1 MLLEFSCSNFKS
13 IKEKVTFSAI
23 ATDNIK
29 NEKYLKKFYD
39 FRVLHTS
46 VIYGPNG
53 VGKSNIFKGIGF
65 MRELV
70 IKSIENRPDEVLKQP
85 THKMAQDKKSEFNIQ
100 FIINDIRYAYG
111 FVLKDNLVDEEYL
124 YYFEDKKAVKVF
136 EREEGEVCLGEK
148 FEKNKVLLEIIEN
161 EIGDNKLLLSC
172 IGDKSDIFE
181 INNAFLF
188 FKEYLVIQNSDV
200 KTERKNCIKVMME
213 NEKMRELIISV
224 FREFDSDLKDIK
236 IESSG
241 ENLDDKDI
249 RIKFVYDE
257 FETDLYKEEST
268 GINKLFDL
276 VLPIVESFING
287 KVMIVDEIELNLH
300 RNIAYKIISLF
311 NTHLPNNSAQL
322 IFTSHDISLL
332 SLNLFRNDQI
342 WFAQLGKDRAT
353 ELYSLVEI
361 KNIRA
366 DENIAKGYI
375 MGRYGAV
382 PSFKNDGGV
391 VG

>member
-13 IKEKVTFSAI
+13 IKEKVTFSSI

-29 NEKYLKKFYD
+29 NEKYLKKFDD

-53 VGKSNIFKGIGF
+53 AGKSNIFKGIGF
-65 MRELV
+65 MRNLV
-70 IKSIENRPDEVLKQP
+70 IKSRENRPGEVLKQP
-85 THKMAQDKKSEFNIQ
+85 THKMAHDKKSEFNMQ
-100 FIINDIRYAYG
+100 FIINNIRYAYE

-124 YYFEDKKAVKVF
+124 YYFEDKNAVKVF

-311 NTHLPNNSAQL
+311 NTHLPNYSDQL

-332 SLNLFRNDQI
+332 NLNLFRNDQI
-342 WFAQLGKDRAT
+342 WFAQLGKGRAT

-391 VG
+391 G

>member
-29 NEKYLKKFYD
+29 NEKFLKKFDD

-53 VGKSNIFKGIGF
+53 AGKSNIFKGIGF
-65 MRELV
+65 MKELV
-70 IKSIENRPDEVLKQP
+70 IKSIENRPGEVLKQP
-85 THKMAQDKKSEFNIQ
+85 THKMAQDKKSEFNMQ
-100 FIINDIRYAYG
+100 YIINDIRYAYG

-124 YYFEDKKAVKVF
+124 YYFEDKNAMNVF
-136 EREEGEVCLGEK
+136 EREEEEVCLGEK
-148 FEKNKVLLEIIEN
+148 FEENKVLLEIIEN

-213 NEKMRELIISV
+213 SEKMRELIISV
-224 FREFDSDLKDIK
+224 FRELDSDIKDIK
-236 IESSG
+236 IECSG
-241 ENLDDKDI
+241 ENLKDKRL

-311 NTHLPNNSAQL
+311 NTNLPNNSAQL

-342 WFAQLGKDRAT
+342 WFAQLGKDRTT

-391 VG
+391 R

>member
-29 NEKYLKKFYD
+29 NEKYLKKFDD

-53 VGKSNIFKGIGF
+53 AGKSNIFKGIGF
-65 MRELV
+65 MRNLV
-70 IKSIENRPDEVLKQP
+70 IKSRENRPGEVLKQP
-85 THKMAQDKKSEFNIQ
+85 THKMAQDKKSEFNMQ
-100 FIINDIRYAYG
+100 YIINNIRYAYG

-124 YYFEDKKAVKVF
+124 YYFEDKNAVNVF
-136 EREEGEVCLGEK
+136 ERKEGEVCLGEK
-148 FEKNKVLLEIIEN
+148 FEENKVLLEIIEN

-172 IGDKSDIFE
+172 LGDKSDIFE

-200 KTERKNCIKVMME
+200 KTERKNCIKVMIE

-224 FREFDSDLKDIK
+224 FRELDSDIKDIK
-236 IESSG
+236 IENAG

-276 VLPIVESFING
+276 VLPIIESFING

-311 NTHLPNNSAQL
+311 NTYLPNNSAQL

-391 VG
+391 R

>member
-29 NEKYLKKFYD
+29 NEKYLKKFDD

-53 VGKSNIFKGIGF
+53 AGKSNIFKGIGF
-65 MRELV
+65 MRDLV
-70 IKSIENRPDEVLKQP
+70 IKSRENRPGEVLKQP
-85 THKMAQDKKSEFNIQ
+85 THKMAHDKKSEFNMQ
-100 FIINDIRYAYG
+100 FIINNIRYAYE

-124 YYFEDKKAVKVF
+124 YYFEDKNPVKVF

-224 FREFDSDLKDIK
+224 FRELDSDIKDIK

-241 ENLDDKDI
+241 ENLDDKGR

-311 NTHLPNNSAQL
+311 NTHLPNYSDQL

-332 SLNLFRNDQI
+332 NLNLFRNDQI
-342 WFAQLGKDRAT
+342 WFAQLGKGRAT

-391 VG
+391 G

>member
-29 NEKYLKKFYD
+29 NEKFLKKFDD

-53 VGKSNIFKGIGF
+53 AGKSNIFKGIGF

-70 IKSIENRPDEVLKQP
+70 IKSIENRPGEVLKQP
-85 THKMAQDKKSEFNIQ
+85 THKMAQDKKSEFNMQ
-100 FIINDIRYAYG
+100 YIINDIRYAYG

-124 YYFEDKKAVKVF
+124 YYFEDKNAVKVF
-136 EREEGEVCLGEK
+136 ERKEGEVCFGEK

-188 FKEYLVIQNSDV
+188 FKEYLVIQNSGGT
-200 KTERKNCIKVMME
+200 TERKNCIKTMME
-213 NEKMRELIISV
+213 SEKMRELIISV

-241 ENLDDKDI
+241 ENLDDKDT

-257 FETDLYKEEST
+257 FETDLYEEEST

-276 VLPIVESFING
+276 VLPIIESFING

-311 NTHLPNNSAQL
+311 NTHLPNNSDQL

-391 VG
+391 R

>member
-29 NEKYLKKFYD
+29 NEKFLKKFDD
-39 FRVLHTS
+39 FRILHTS

-53 VGKSNIFKGIGF
+53 AGKSNLFKGIGF
-65 MRELV
+65 MRDLI
-70 IKSIENRPDEVLKQP
+70 IKSRENRPGEVLKQP
-85 THKMAQDKKSEFNIQ
+85 THKMAQDKKSEFNMQ
-100 FIINDIRYAYG
+100 YIINDIRYAYG

-124 YYFEDKKAVKVF
+124 YYFEDKNAMNVF
-136 EREEGEVCLGEK
+136 ERKEGEVCLGEK
-148 FEKNKVLLEIIEN
+148 FEENKVLLEIIDN

-188 FKEYLVIQNSDV
+188 FKEYLVIQNNDV

-224 FREFDSDLKDIK
+224 FREFDSDIKDIK
-236 IESSG
+236 IENAG

-311 NTHLPNNSAQL
+311 NTHLPNNSDQL

-332 SLNLFRNDQI
+332 NLNLFRNDQI
-342 WFAQLGKDRAT
+342 WFAQLGKGRAT

-391 VG
+391 R

>member
-29 NEKYLKKFYD
+29 NEKFLKKFDD
-39 FRVLHTS
+39 FRILHTS

-53 VGKSNIFKGIGF
+53 AGKSNLFKGIGF
-65 MRELV
+65 MRDLI
-70 IKSIENRPDEVLKQP
+70 IKSRENRPGEVLKQP
-85 THKMAQDKKSEFNIQ
+85 THKMAQDKKSEFNMQ
-100 FIINDIRYAYG
+100 YIINDIRYAYG

-124 YYFEDKKAVKVF
+124 YYFEDKNAMNVF
-136 EREEGEVCLGEK
+136 ERKEGEVCLGEK
-148 FEKNKVLLEIIEN
+148 FEENKVLLEIIEN

-188 FKEYLVIQNSDV
+188 FKEYLVIQNKDV

-224 FREFDSDLKDIK
+224 FREFDSDIKDIK

-241 ENLDDKDI
+241 ENLDDKGI

-391 VG
+391 R

>member
-29 NEKYLKKFYD
+29 NEKYLKKFDD

-53 VGKSNIFKGIGF
+53 AGKSNIFKGIGF
-65 MRELV
+65 MRDLV
-70 IKSIENRPDEVLKQP
+70 IKSRENRPGEVLKQP
-85 THKMAQDKKSEFNIQ
+85 THKMAHDKKSEFNMQ
-100 FIINDIRYAYG
+100 FIINNIRYAYG

-124 YYFEDKKAVKVF
+124 YYFEDKNPVKVF
-136 EREEGEVCLGEK
+136 EREEEEVCLGEK
-148 FEKNKVLLEIIEN
+148 FEENKVLLEIIEN
-161 EIGDNKLLLSC
+161 EIEDNKLLLSC

-200 KTERKNCIKVMME
+200 KTERKNCIKVMIE

-224 FREFDSDLKDIK
+224 FREFDSDIRDIK

-257 FETDLYKEEST
+257 FVTDLYEEEST

-311 NTHLPNNSAQL
+311 NTHLPNNSDQL

-342 WFAQLGKDRAT
+342 WFAQLGKGRAT

-391 VG
+391 R

>member
-29 NEKYLKKFYD
+29 NEKFLKKFDD
-39 FRVLHTS
+39 FRILHTS

-53 VGKSNIFKGIGF
+53 AGKSNIFKGIEF
-65 MRELV
+65 MRDLV
-70 IKSIENRPDEVLKQP
+70 IKSRENRPGEVLKQP
-85 THKMAQDKKSEFNIQ
+85 THKMAHDKKSEFNMQ
-100 FIINDIRYAYG
+100 YIINDIRYAYG

-124 YYFEDKKAVKVF
+124 YYFEDKNAMKVF
-136 EREEGEVCLGEK
+136 EREEGEVCFGEK
-148 FEKNKVLLEIIEN
+148 FEENKVLLEIIEN

-224 FREFDSDLKDIK
+224 FREFDSDIKDIK
-236 IESSG
+236 IENAG

-257 FETDLYKEEST
+257 FETDLYEEEST

-311 NTHLPNNSAQL
+311 NTHLPKNSAQL

-382 PSFKNDGGV
+382 PSLKDNGGV
-391 VG
+391 G

>member
-29 NEKYLKKFYD
+29 NEKFLKKFDD
-39 FRVLHTS
+39 FRILHTS

-53 VGKSNIFKGIGF
+53 AGKSNLFKGIGF
-65 MRELV
+65 MRDLI
-70 IKSIENRPDEVLKQP
+70 IKSRENRPGEVLKQP
-85 THKMAQDKKSEFNIQ
+85 THKMAQDKKSEFNMQ
-100 FIINDIRYAYG
+100 YIINDIRYAYG

-124 YYFEDKKAVKVF
+124 YYFEDKNAMNVF
-136 EREEGEVCLGEK
+136 ERKEGEVCLGEK
-148 FEKNKVLLEIIEN
+148 FEENKVLLEIIEN

-188 FKEYLVIQNSDV
+188 FKEYLVIQNNDV

-224 FREFDSDLKDIK
+224 FREFDSDIKDIK

-241 ENLDDKDI
+241 ENLDDKGI

-391 VG
+391 R

>member
-29 NEKYLKKFYD
+29 NEKFLKKFDD

-53 VGKSNIFKGIGF
+53 AGKSNIFKGIGF
-65 MRELV
+65 MRDLV
-70 IKSIENRPDEVLKQP
+70 IKSRENRPGEVLKQP
-85 THKMAQDKKSEFNIQ
+85 THKMAHDKKSGFNMQ
-100 FIINDIRYAYG
+100 FIINNIRYAYG

-124 YYFEDKKAVKVF
+124 YYFEDKNAVKVF
-136 EREEGEVCLGEK
+136 EREEGEVCFGEK
-148 FEKNKVLLEIIEN
+148 FEENKILLEIIEN
-161 EIGDNKLLLSC
+161 EIDDNKLLLSC

-213 NEKMRELIISV
+213 SEKMRELIISV
-224 FREFDSDLKDIK
+224 FRELDSDIKDIK

-257 FETDLYKEEST
+257 FETDLYEEEST

-391 VG
+391 G

>member
-13 IKEKVTFSAI
+13 IKEMVTFSAI

-29 NEKYLKKFYD
+29 NEKYLKRFDD

-53 VGKSNIFKGIGF
+53 AGKSNIFKGIGF
-65 MRELV
+65 MRDLV
-70 IKSIENRPDEVLKQP
+70 IKSRENRPGEVLKQP
-85 THKMAQDKKSEFNIQ
+85 THKMAQDKKSEFNMQ
-100 FIINDIRYAYG
+100 YIINDIRYAYG
-111 FVLKDNLVDEEYL
+111 FVLKNNLVDEEYL
-124 YYFEDKKAVKVF
+124 YYFEDKNAVKVF
-136 EREEGEVCLGEK
+136 EREEGEVCFGEK
-148 FEKNKVLLEIIEN
+148 FEENKVLLEIIEN

-188 FKEYLVIQNSDV
+188 FKEYLVIQNNDV

-224 FREFDSDLKDIK
+224 FREFDSDIKDIK
-236 IESSG
+236 IENAG

-257 FETDLYKEEST
+257 FVTDLYEEEST

-311 NTHLPNNSAQL
+311 NTHLPTNSAQL

-382 PSFKNDGGV
+382 PSLKDNGGV
-391 VG
+391 G

>member
-29 NEKYLKKFYD
+29 NEKYLKKFDD

-53 VGKSNIFKGIGF
+53 AGKSNIFKGIGF
-65 MRELV
+65 MRDLV
-70 IKSIENRPDEVLKQP
+70 IKSRENRPGEVLKQP
-85 THKMAQDKKSEFNIQ
+85 THKMAHDKKSEFNIQ
-100 FIINDIRYAYG
+100 FIINNIRYAYG

-124 YYFEDKKAVKVF
+124 YYFEDKNAMNVF
-136 EREEGEVCLGEK
+136 ERKEEEVCLGEK
-148 FEKNKVLLEIIEN
+148 FEENKVLLEIIEN

-300 RNIAYKIISLF
+300 RNISYKIIKLF

-342 WFAQLGKDRAT
+342 WFAQLGKDRTT

-391 VG
+391 R

>member
-29 NEKYLKKFYD
+29 NEKYLKKFDD

-53 VGKSNIFKGIGF
+53 AGKSNIFKGIGF
-65 MRELV
+65 MRDLV
-70 IKSIENRPDEVLKQP
+70 IKSRENRPGEVLKQP
-85 THKMAQDKKSEFNIQ
+85 THKMAQDKKSEFNMQ
-100 FIINDIRYAYG
+100 YIINDIRYAYG

-124 YYFEDKKAVKVF
+124 YYFEDKNAMNVF
-136 EREEGEVCLGEK
+136 EREKEEVCLGEK

-213 NEKMRELIISV
+213 SEKMRELIISV

-257 FETDLYKEEST
+257 FETDLYEEESK

-311 NTHLPNNSAQL
+311 NNHLPNNSDQL

-332 SLNLFRNDQI
+332 NLNLFRNDQI
-342 WFAQLGKDRAT
+342 WFAQLGKGRAT

-391 VG
+391 G

>member
-29 NEKYLKKFYD
+29 NEKYLKKFDD

-53 VGKSNIFKGIGF
+53 AGKSNIFKGIGF
-65 MRELV
+65 MRDLV
-70 IKSIENRPDEVLKQP
+70 IKSRENRPGEVLKQP
-85 THKMAQDKKSEFNIQ
+85 THKMAHDKKSEFNMQ
-100 FIINDIRYAYG
+100 FIINNIRYAYG

-124 YYFEDKKAVKVF
+124 YYFEDKNPVKVF

-311 NTHLPNNSAQL
+311 NTHLPNNSDQL

-332 SLNLFRNDQI
+332 NLNLFRNDQI

-391 VG
+391 R

>member
-29 NEKYLKKFYD
+29 NEKFLKKFDD
-39 FRVLHTS
+39 FRILHTS

-53 VGKSNIFKGIGF
+53 AGKSNIFKGIEF
-65 MRELV
+65 MRDLV
-70 IKSIENRPDEVLKQP
+70 IKSRENRPGEVLKQP
-85 THKMAQDKKSEFNIQ
+85 THKMAHDKKSEFNMQ
-100 FIINDIRYAYG
+100 YIINDIRYAYG

-124 YYFEDKKAVKVF
+124 YYFEDKNAMKVF
-136 EREEGEVCLGEK
+136 EREEGEVCFGEK
-148 FEKNKVLLEIIEN
+148 FEENKVLLEIIEN

-213 NEKMRELIISV
+213 SEKMRELIISV
-224 FREFDSDLKDIK
+224 FRELDSDIKDIK

-257 FETDLYKEEST
+257 FETDLYEEESM

-311 NTHLPNNSAQL
+311 NTHLPKNSAQL

-382 PSFKNDGGV
+382 PSLKDNGGV
-391 VG
+391 G

>member
-29 NEKYLKKFYD
+29 NEKYLKKFDD

-53 VGKSNIFKGIGF
+53 AGKSNIFKGIGF
-65 MRELV
+65 MRDLV
-70 IKSIENRPDEVLKQP
+70 IKSRENRPGEVLKQP
-85 THKMAQDKKSEFNIQ
+85 THKMAHDKKSEFNMQ
-100 FIINDIRYAYG
+100 FIINNIRYAYE

-124 YYFEDKKAVKVF
+124 YYFEDKNAMNVF

-257 FETDLYKEEST
+257 FETDLYEEEST

-311 NTHLPNNSAQL
+311 NTHLPNNSDQL

-332 SLNLFRNDQI
+332 NLNLFRNDQI
-342 WFAQLGKDRAT
+342 WFAQLGKGRAT

-391 VG
+391 G

>member
-29 NEKYLKKFYD
+29 NEKFLKKFDD
-39 FRVLHTS
+39 FRILHTS

-53 VGKSNIFKGIGF
+53 AGKSNIFKGIGF
-65 MRELV
+65 MRDLV
-70 IKSIENRPDEVLKQP
+70 IKSRENRPGEVLKQP
-85 THKMAQDKKSEFNIQ
+85 THKMAQDKKSGFNMQ
-100 FIINDIRYAYG
+100 FIINNIRYAYG

-124 YYFEDKKAVKVF
+124 YYFEDKNTVKVF
-136 EREEGEVCLGEK
+136 ERKEGEVCLGEK
-148 FEKNKVLLEIIEN
+148 FEENKVLLEIIEN

-172 IGDKSDIFE
+172 LGDKSDISE

-213 NEKMRELIISV
+213 SEKMRELIISV
-224 FREFDSDLKDIK
+224 FRELDSDIKDIK

-241 ENLDDKDI
+241 GNLDDKDI

-257 FETDLYKEEST
+257 FETDLYEEEST

-276 VLPIVESFING
+276 VLPIIESFING

-311 NTHLPNNSAQL
+311 NTHLPKNSAQL

-391 VG
+391 R

>member
-29 NEKYLKKFYD
+29 NEKYLKKFDD

-53 VGKSNIFKGIGF
+53 AGKSNIFKGIGF
-65 MRELV
+65 MRDLV
-70 IKSIENRPDEVLKQP
+70 IKSRENRPGEVLKQP
-85 THKMAQDKKSEFNIQ
+85 THKMAHDKKSEFNMQ
-100 FIINDIRYAYG
+100 FIINNIRYAYG

-124 YYFEDKKAVKVF
+124 YYFEDKNAMNVF

-311 NTHLPNNSAQL
+311 NTHLPNNSDQL

-332 SLNLFRNDQI
+332 NLNLFRNDQI
-342 WFAQLGKDRAT
+342 WFAQLGKGRAT

-391 VG
+391 G

>member
-29 NEKYLKKFYD
+29 NEKYLKKFDD

-53 VGKSNIFKGIGF
+53 AGKSNIFKGIGF
-65 MRELV
+65 MRDLV
-70 IKSIENRPDEVLKQP
+70 IKSRENRPGEVLKQP
-85 THKMAQDKKSEFNIQ
+85 THKMAHDKKSEFNMQ
-100 FIINDIRYAYG
+100 YIINDIRYAYG

-124 YYFEDKKAVKVF
+124 YYFEDKNAVNVF
-136 EREEGEVCLGEK
+136 ERKEGEVCLGEK
-148 FEKNKVLLEIIEN
+148 FEENKVLLEIIEN

-172 IGDKSDIFE
+172 LGDKSDIFE

-276 VLPIVESFING
+276 VLPIIESFING

-391 VG
+391 R

>member
-29 NEKYLKKFYD
+29 NEKYLKKFDD

-53 VGKSNIFKGIGF
+53 AGKSNIFKGIGF
-65 MRELV
+65 MRDLV
-70 IKSIENRPDEVLKQP
+70 IKSRENRPGEVLKQP
-85 THKMAQDKKSEFNIQ
+85 THKMAHDKKSEFNMQ
-100 FIINDIRYAYG
+100 FIINNIRYAYE

-124 YYFEDKKAVKVF
+124 YYFEDKNAMNVF

-213 NEKMRELIISV
+213 NEKMKELIISV

-311 NTHLPNNSAQL
+311 NTHLPNNSDQL

-332 SLNLFRNDQI
+332 NLNLFRNDQI
-342 WFAQLGKDRAT
+342 WFAQLGKGRAT

-391 VG
+391 G

>member
-29 NEKYLKKFYD
+29 NEKYLKKFDD

-53 VGKSNIFKGIGF
+53 AGKSNIFKGIGF
-65 MRELV
+65 MRDLV
-70 IKSIENRPDEVLKQP
+70 IKSRENRPGEVLKQP
-85 THKMAQDKKSEFNIQ
+85 THKMAHDKKSEFNMQ

-124 YYFEDKKAVKVF
+124 YYFEDKNAVKVF
-136 EREEGEVCLGEK
+136 EREEGEVCFGER
-148 FEKNKVLLEIIEN
+148 FEENKVLLEIIEN
-161 EIGDNKLLLSC
+161 EIGDNKLLLSY
-172 IGDKSDIFE
+172 IGDKSDISE

-200 KTERKNCIKVMME
+200 KTERKNCIKAMME
-213 NEKMRELIISV
+213 SAKMRELIISV
-224 FREFDSDLKDIK
+224 FRELDSDIKDIK

-241 ENLDDKDI
+241 ENLKDKRI

-257 FETDLYKEEST
+257 FETDLYEEEST

-276 VLPIVESFING
+276 VLPIIESFING

-391 VG
+391 G

>member
-29 NEKYLKKFYD
+29 NEKYLKKFDD

-53 VGKSNIFKGIGF
+53 AGKSNIFKGIGF
-65 MRELV
+65 MRDLV
-70 IKSIENRPDEVLKQP
+70 IKSRENRPGEVLKQP
-85 THKMAQDKKSEFNIQ
+85 THKMAHDKKSEFNMQ
-100 FIINDIRYAYG
+100 FIINNIRYAYG

-124 YYFEDKKAVKVF
+124 YYFEDKNAMNVF
-136 EREEGEVCLGEK
+136 ERKEGEVCLGEK
-148 FEKNKVLLEIIEN
+148 FEENKVLLEIIKN
-161 EIGDNKLLLSC
+161 EIGDNKLLFSC

-241 ENLDDKDI
+241 ENLEDKGI

-257 FETDLYKEEST
+257 FETDLYEEEST

-300 RNIAYKIISLF
+300 RNIAYKIINLF

-391 VG
+391 G

>member
-29 NEKYLKKFYD
+29 NEKFLKKFDD
-39 FRVLHTS
+39 FRILHTS

-53 VGKSNIFKGIGF
+53 AGKSNIFKGIGF
-65 MRELV
+65 MRDLV
-70 IKSIENRPDEVLKQP
+70 IKSRENRPGEVLKQP
-85 THKMAQDKKSEFNIQ
+85 THKMAQDKKSEFNMQ
-100 FIINDIRYAYG
+100 YIINNIRYAYG

-124 YYFEDKKAVKVF
+124 YYFEDKNTVKVF
-136 EREEGEVCLGEK
+136 ERKEGEVCLGEK

-200 KTERKNCIKVMME
+200 KTERKNCIKAMME
-213 NEKMRELIISV
+213 SEKMRELIISV

-391 VG
+391 G

>member
-29 NEKYLKKFYD
+29 NEKYLKKFDD

-53 VGKSNIFKGIGF
+53 AGKSNIFKGIGF
-65 MRELV
+65 MRDLV
-70 IKSIENRPDEVLKQP
+70 IKSRENRPGEVLKQP
-85 THKMAQDKKSEFNIQ
+85 THKMAHDKKSEFNMQ
-100 FIINDIRYAYG
+100 FIINNIRYAYG

-124 YYFEDKKAVKVF
+124 YYFEDKNAVKVF
-136 EREEGEVCLGEK
+136 EREEEEVCLGEK

-257 FETDLYKEEST
+257 FVTDLYEEEST

-276 VLPIVESFING
+276 VLPIIESFING

-311 NTHLPNNSAQL
+311 NTHLPKNSAQL

-391 VG
+391 R

>member
-29 NEKYLKKFYD
+29 NEKFLKKFDD

-53 VGKSNIFKGIGF
+53 AGKSNIFKGIGF
-65 MRELV
+65 MRDLV
-70 IKSIENRPDEVLKQP
+70 IKSRENRPGEVLKQP
-85 THKMAQDKKSEFNIQ
+85 THKMAHDKKSEFNMQ
-100 FIINDIRYAYG
+100 FIINNIRYAYG

-124 YYFEDKKAVKVF
+124 YYFEDKNTVKVF
-136 EREEGEVCLGEK
+136 ERKEGEVCLGEK
-148 FEKNKVLLEIIEN
+148 FEENKVLLEIIEN

-311 NTHLPNNSAQL
+311 NTHLPNNSDQL

-332 SLNLFRNDQI
+332 NLNLFRNDQI

-391 VG
+391 R

>member
-29 NEKYLKKFYD
+29 NEKYLKKFDD

-53 VGKSNIFKGIGF
+53 AGKSNIFKGIGF

-85 THKMAQDKKSEFNIQ
+85 THKMAQDKKSEFNMQ
-100 FIINDIRYAYG
+100 FIMNDIRYAYG

-124 YYFEDKKAVKVF
+124 YYFEDKNAVNVF
-136 EREEGEVCLGEK
+136 ERKEGEVCFGEK
-148 FEKNKVLLEIIEN
+148 FEENKVLLEIIEN

-257 FETDLYKEEST
+257 FETDLYEEEST

-311 NTHLPNNSAQL
+311 NTNLPNNSAQL

-342 WFAQLGKDRAT
+342 WFAQLGKGRAT

-391 VG
+391 G

>member
-29 NEKYLKKFYD
+29 NEKYLKKFDD

-53 VGKSNIFKGIGF
+53 AGKSNIFKGIGF
-65 MRELV
+65 MRDLV
-70 IKSIENRPDEVLKQP
+70 IKSRENRPGEVLKQP
-85 THKMAQDKKSEFNIQ
+85 THKMAHDKKSEFNMQ
-100 FIINDIRYAYG
+100 FIINNIRYAYE

-124 YYFEDKKAVKVF
+124 YYFEDKNAVKVF

-148 FEKNKVLLEIIEN
+148 FEENKVLLEIIEN

-257 FETDLYKEEST
+257 FVTDLYEEEST

-311 NTHLPNNSAQL
+311 NTHLPNNSDQL

-332 SLNLFRNDQI
+332 NLNLFRNDQI
-342 WFAQLGKDRAT
+342 WFAQLGKGRAT

-391 VG
+391 G

>member
-29 NEKYLKKFYD
+29 NEKYLKKFDD

-53 VGKSNIFKGIGF
+53 AGKSNIFKGIGF

-70 IKSIENRPDEVLKQP
+70 IKSRENRPGEVLKQP
-85 THKMAQDKKSEFNIQ
+85 THKMAHDKKSEFNMQ
-100 FIINDIRYAYG
+100 FIINNIRYAYG

-124 YYFEDKKAVKVF
+124 YYFEDKNAMNVF
-136 EREEGEVCLGEK
+136 EREEEEVCLGEK
-148 FEKNKVLLEIIEN
+148 FEENKVLLEIIEN

-300 RNIAYKIISLF
+300 RNIAYKIINLF

-342 WFAQLGKDRAT
+342 WFAQLGKDRTT

-391 VG
+391 G

>member
-29 NEKYLKKFYD
+29 NEKYLKKFDD

-53 VGKSNIFKGIGF
+53 AGKSNIFKGIGF
-65 MRELV
+65 MRDLV
-70 IKSIENRPDEVLKQP
+70 IKSRENRPGEVLKQP
-85 THKMAQDKKSEFNIQ
+85 THKMAHDKKSEFNMQ
-100 FIINDIRYAYG
+100 FIINNIRYAYG
-111 FVLKDNLVDEEYL
+111 FVLKNNLVDEEYL
-124 YYFEDKKAVKVF
+124 YYFEDKNAMNVF
-136 EREEGEVCLGEK
+136 ERKEGEVCLGEK
-148 FEKNKVLLEIIEN
+148 FEENKVLLEIIEN

-224 FREFDSDLKDIK
+224 FREFDSDIKDIK

-391 VG
+391 G

>member
-29 NEKYLKKFYD
+29 NEKYLKKFDD

-53 VGKSNIFKGIGF
+53 AGKSNIFKGIGF
-65 MRELV
+65 MRDLV
-70 IKSIENRPDEVLKQP
+70 IKSRENRPGEVLKQP
-85 THKMAQDKKSEFNIQ
+85 THKMAQDKKSEFNMQ
-100 FIINDIRYAYG
+100 YIINDIRYAYG

-124 YYFEDKKAVKVF
+124 YYFEDKNAMNVF

-311 NTHLPNNSAQL
+311 NTHLPNNSDQL

-332 SLNLFRNDQI
+332 NLNLFRNDQI
-342 WFAQLGKDRAT
+342 WFAQLGKGRAT

-391 VG
+391 G

>member
-29 NEKYLKKFYD
+29 NEKFLKKFDD
-39 FRVLHTS
+39 FRILHTS

-53 VGKSNIFKGIGF
+53 AGKSNLFKGIGF
-65 MRELV
+65 MRDLI
-70 IKSIENRPDEVLKQP
+70 IKSRENRPGEVLKQP
-85 THKMAQDKKSEFNIQ
+85 THKMAQDKKSEFNMQ
-100 FIINDIRYAYG
+100 YIINDIRYAYG

-124 YYFEDKKAVKVF
+124 YYFEDKNAMNVF
-136 EREEGEVCLGEK
+136 ERKEGEVCLGEK
-148 FEKNKVLLEIIEN
+148 FEENKVLLEIIEN

-188 FKEYLVIQNSDV
+188 FKEYLVIQNNDV

-224 FREFDSDLKDIK
+224 FREFDSDIKDIK

-241 ENLDDKDI
+241 ENLDDKGI

-342 WFAQLGKDRAT
+342 WFAQLGKGRAT

-391 VG
+391 R

>member
-29 NEKYLKKFYD
+29 NEKFLKKFDD
-39 FRVLHTS
+39 FRILHTS

-53 VGKSNIFKGIGF
+53 AGKSNIFKGIEF
-65 MRELV
+65 MRDLV
-70 IKSIENRPDEVLKQP
+70 IKSRENRPGEVLKQP
-85 THKMAQDKKSEFNIQ
+85 THKMAHDKKSEFNMQ
-100 FIINDIRYAYG
+100 YIINDIRYAYG

-124 YYFEDKKAVKVF
+124 YYFEDKNAMKVF
-136 EREEGEVCLGEK
+136 EREEVEVCFGEK
-148 FEKNKVLLEIIEN
+148 FEENKVLLEIIEN

-213 NEKMRELIISV
+213 SEKMRELIISV
-224 FREFDSDLKDIK
+224 FRELDSDIKDIK

-257 FETDLYKEEST
+257 FETDLYEEESM

-311 NTHLPNNSAQL
+311 NTHLPKNSAQL

-382 PSFKNDGGV
+382 PSLKDNGGV
-391 VG
+391 G

>member
-29 NEKYLKKFYD
+29 NEKFLKKFDD
-39 FRVLHTS
+39 FRILHTS

-65 MRELV
+65 MRDLV
-70 IKSIENRPDEVLKQP
+70 IKSRENRPGEVLKQP
-85 THKMAQDKKSEFNIQ
+85 THKMAQDKKSEFNMQ
-100 FIINDIRYAYG
+100 YIINDIRYAYG
-111 FVLKDNLVDEEYL
+111 FVLKNNLVDEEYL
-124 YYFEDKKAVKVF
+124 YYFEDKNAVKVF
-136 EREEGEVCLGEK
+136 EREEGEVCFGEK

-200 KTERKNCIKVMME
+200 KTERKNCIKVMIE

-224 FREFDSDLKDIK
+224 FRELDSDIKDIK
-236 IESSG
+236 IENAG

-276 VLPIVESFING
+276 VLPIIESFING

-311 NTHLPNNSAQL
+311 NTYLPNNSAQL

-391 VG
+391 R

>member
-29 NEKYLKKFYD
+29 NEKFLKKFDD
-39 FRVLHTS
+39 FRILHTS

-53 VGKSNIFKGIGF
+53 AGKSNIFKGIGF
-65 MRELV
+65 MRDLV
-70 IKSIENRPDEVLKQP
+70 IKSRENRPGEVLKQP
-85 THKMAQDKKSEFNIQ
+85 THKMAHDKKSEFNMQ
-100 FIINDIRYAYG
+100 FIINNIRYAYG
-111 FVLKDNLVDEEYL
+111 FVLKNNLVDEEYL
-124 YYFEDKKAVKVF
+124 YYFEDKNPVNVF
-136 EREEGEVCLGEK
+136 ERKEGEVCFGEK
-148 FEKNKVLLEIIEN
+148 FEENKVLLEIIEN

-311 NTHLPNNSAQL
+311 NTHLPNNSDQL
-322 IFTSHDISLL
+322 IFTSHDIRLL
-332 SLNLFRNDQI
+332 NLNLFRNDQI
-342 WFAQLGKDRAT
+342 WFAQLGKGRAT

-391 VG
+391 G

>member
-29 NEKYLKKFYD
+29 NEKYLKKFDD

-53 VGKSNIFKGIGF
+53 AGKSNIFKGIGF
-65 MRELV
+65 MRDLV
-70 IKSIENRPDEVLKQP
+70 IKSIENRPGEVLKQP

-124 YYFEDKKAVKVF
+124 YYFEDKNTVKVF
-136 EREEGEVCLGEK
+136 ERKEGEVCLGEK
-148 FEKNKVLLEIIEN
+148 FEENKVLLEIIEN

-172 IGDKSDIFE
+172 LGDKSDISE

-213 NEKMRELIISV
+213 SEKMRELIISV
-224 FREFDSDLKDIK
+224 FRELDSDIKDIK

-241 ENLDDKDI
+241 GNLDDKDI

-257 FETDLYKEEST
+257 FETDLYEEEST

-276 VLPIVESFING
+276 VLPIIESFING

-311 NTHLPNNSAQL
+311 NTHLPKNSAQL

-391 VG
+391 G

>member
-29 NEKYLKKFYD
+29 NEKYLKKFDD

-53 VGKSNIFKGIGF
+53 AGKSNIFKGIGF
-65 MRELV
+65 MRDLV
-70 IKSIENRPDEVLKQP
+70 IKSRENRPGEVLKQP
-85 THKMAQDKKSEFNIQ
+85 THKMAHDKKSEFNMQ
-100 FIINDIRYAYG
+100 FIINNIRYAYE

-124 YYFEDKKAVKVF
+124 YYFEDKNAMNVF

-188 FKEYLVIQNSDV
+188 FKEYLVIQNSDRT
-200 KTERKNCIKVMME
+200 TERKNCIKVMIE

-311 NTHLPNNSAQL
+311 NTHLPNNSDQL

-332 SLNLFRNDQI
+332 NLNLFRNDQI
-342 WFAQLGKDRAT
+342 WFAQLGKGRAT

-391 VG
+391 G

>member
-29 NEKYLKKFYD
+29 NEKYLKKFDD

-53 VGKSNIFKGIGF
+53 AGKSNIFKGIGF
-65 MRELV
+65 MRDLV

-85 THKMAQDKKSEFNIQ
+85 THKMAQDKKSEFNMQ
-100 FIINDIRYAYG
+100 FIMNDIRYAYG

-136 EREEGEVCLGEK
+136 ERGEGEVCLGEK

-311 NTHLPNNSAQL
+311 NTHLPNNSDQL

-332 SLNLFRNDQI
+332 TLNLFRNDQI
-342 WFAQLGKDRAT
+342 WFAQLGKGRAT

-391 VG
+391 G

>member
-29 NEKYLKKFYD
+29 NEKYLKKFDD

-53 VGKSNIFKGIGF
+53 AGKSNIFKGIGF
-65 MRELV
+65 MRNLV
-70 IKSIENRPDEVLKQP
+70 IKSRENRPGEVLKQP
-85 THKMAQDKKSEFNIQ
+85 THKMAHDKKSEFNMQ
-100 FIINDIRYAYG
+100 FIINNIRYAYE

-124 YYFEDKKAVKVF
+124 YYFEDKNPVNVF
-136 EREEGEVCLGEK
+136 ERKEGEVCFGEK
-148 FEKNKVLLEIIEN
+148 FEENKVLLEIIEN

-311 NTHLPNNSAQL
+311 NTHLPTNSAQL

-342 WFAQLGKDRAT
+342 WFVQLGKDRAT

-382 PSFKNDGGV
+382 PSLKNNGGV
-391 VG
+391 G